1 MVFPLPQVPLKEV
14 VAQGS
19 LDDGICKKIA
29 GRKRPALVDPTH
41 KVRQGGKGSVWDGQ
55 TYDRWTL
62 LVHFRP
68 TSSPLPVH
76 FRSIWAP

>member
-41 KVRQGGKGSVWDGQ
+41 KVRQGGQ
-55 TYDRWTL
+55 MN
-62 LVHFRP
+62 
-68 TSSPLPVH
+68 TSSPLLAH

>member
-29 GRKRPALVDPTH
+29 GRKRPALVDPLH
-41 KVRQGGKGSVWDGQ
+41 KVKEVREV
-55 TYDRWTL
+55 
-62 LVHFRP
+62 
-68 TSSPLPVH
+68 
-76 FRSIWAP
+76 